1 MIALLLAPSPALACD
16 HVEVA
21 APGVSVTVDGCD
33 DEAPVAVLVP
43 AAPPAE
49 EVEEDEEDEA
59 PDEDERE
66 DDARGQVLLAQYGMQ
81 LLPDAPGHQLSLRLV
96 GEHDA
101 YVGGELRYTPGSDV
115 AGVGR
120 VGAGLDLAGGGG
132 FDLTLGLFVG
142 GAGEWESDLDAT
154 RLWGAPIL
162 GTEIGLGLEGRRL
175 FAKYRWL
182 GGIGGGPLDELLTEN
197 ELVFGYK
204 VTPGIHL
211 LGQYVV
217 LDPGADDPR
226 SGVGLG
232 LRLAL

>member
-1 MIALLLAPSPALACD
+1 VIALLLAPSPALACD

-33 DEAPVAVLVP
+33 EEAPVAVLVP
-43 AAPPAE
+43 ATPPE
-49 EVEEDEEDEA
+49 PEEEDEGEEDEDEA
-59 PDEDERE
+59 DEDDGRP
-66 DDARGQVLLAQYGMQ
+66 QVLLAQYGMQ

-154 RLWGAPIL
+154 RLWGTPIL
-162 GTEIGLGLEGRRL
+162 GTELGLGLEGRRL

-182 GGIGGGPLDELLTEN
+182 GGIGGGPLDELLT
-197 ELVFGYK
+197 
-204 VTPGIHL
+204 
-211 LGQYVV
+211 
-217 LDPGADDPR
+217 
-226 SGVGLG
+226 
-232 LRLAL
+232 